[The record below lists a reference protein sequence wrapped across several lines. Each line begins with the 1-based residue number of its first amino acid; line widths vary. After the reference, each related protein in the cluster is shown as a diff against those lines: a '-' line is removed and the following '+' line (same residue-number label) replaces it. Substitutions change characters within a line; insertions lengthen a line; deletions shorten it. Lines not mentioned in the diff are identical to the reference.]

1 MFSCSFLLV
10 LWLTGFEGFGGVE
23 KGHCDVNDHE
33 YEEILL
39 RGDDQGCNY
48 MKKYDS
54 TLTFCI
60 INIYKF
66 TSLREGLGTFAG
78 MLLKH
83 VITPAGVLEFV
94 GLMLKHVIIP
104 AAVLQIKSKPKVGGL
119 LVNSY
124 HNQRHKRSSKTA
136 FSGL

>member
-1 MFSCSFLLV
+1 MIPLEHFV
-10 LWLTGFEGFGGVE
+10 LS
-23 KGHCDVNDHE
+23 
-33 YEEILL
+33 I
-39 RGDDQGCNY
+39 
-48 MKKYDS
+48 
-54 TLTFCI
+54 
-60 INIYKF
+60 F

-104 AAVLQIKSKPKVGGL
+104 AAVLEIKNKPKEGGL
-119 LVNSY
+119 LVNNY
-124 HNQRHKRSSKTA
+124 HHQRHKRSSKTA